1 MSDTDLHATYGDF
14 MEAHP
19 VANRTQIPCDHG
31 YQHDTSEYKSTI
43 VTDWDLVCS
52 ESWKVS
58 LAESLWFAGLMVGA
72 VFGGHAA
79 DRWGRKP
86 VLLASLAID
95 YMFGIIC
102 AFSPNYAAF
111 VSFRAVIAACTMVS
125 VLVPF
130 VMATELVS
138 PDKRSLVGM
147 VIWIYWAIGYVI
159 LSGIA
164 YLIRTWMWL
173 QIAVTMPYLFFISFW
188 WLVPES
194 PRWLISRNRHEEAAA
209 ILRNAAE
216 FAKVVIPDEVFHD
229 TIPLTQTEE
238 KTKEKEKLYTF
249 VDLFRT
255 PNLRKWTVN
264 IFFNWVVN
272 TFVYYGIS
280 LNTAAL
286 SGNLYLNFAISGFI
300 EIPAYLISIIIL
312 DKFGRRWPLCLMLL
326 FGGVACIVAF
336 FIPKHLGWM
345 TTTLAMTGKFCI
357 TASFAVVYVF
367 SAEIFP
373 TVVRQIG
380 IGMSSMSARV
390 GGMVA
395 PFVNLLGS
403 YWAPMPYVIFG
414 GVSIAAGLLALLLPE
429 TVGKKLPSTIEEGE
443 NLRKKDAIVD
453 EDYSYSLLDTTIYA
467 TYRDFL
473 KAHPVANRTQIPCD
487 DGYEYDTSE
496 YTSTVATEWNLVC
509 DNSWKVNLAKSLWF
523 AGIMAGAVFGGHAA
537 DSWKVNLAKSLW
549 FAGIMAGAV
558 FGGHA
563 ADRWGRRPVLLAS
576 LVVDY
581 VSGIACAF
589 SPNYTF
595 FMAIRFIISA
605 SNTVSTLALYVMA
618 QELVSADKR
627 SMVGMVIWIPY
638 ALAYVLLPGIAYFV
652 RTWMWLQIAITM
664 PFLFFIS
671 FWWIVN
677 TLVYYGISL
686 NTAALSGNMYLNF
699 AISGFV
705 EIPAYILSIFILNR
719 FGRRW
724 PLCLMLLFG
733 GVACI
738 VAFFI
743 PKHLG
748 WMTTTLAM
756 AGKFCITATFAI
768 IYVFSAEIFPTVV
781 RSE

>member
-1 MSDTDLHATYGDF
+1 MHMSTSLTYSLSRQIKPCRNKSSVSSDIVRIKVYLGRRRLNIQLCCHDSKGENMTENENAADEALVFENGPSGDSKDDLPVKVNYDRAMDYLGGFGPWQRRVFFLICLPTGFSAFQAFGIIFIAFEPDVHCRVPQDSFSGLNATPAELLNVTIPWELKDGEWTRSQCKRYSYNMSDTDLHATYGDF
-14 MEAHP
+14 LEAHP

-31 YQHDTSEYKSTI
+31 YQHDTSEYKSTV

-216 FAKVVIPDEVFHD
+216 VAKVVIPDEVFHD

-255 PNLRKWTVN
+255 PNLRKWTLN

-453 EDYSYSLLDTTIYA
+453 E
-467 TYRDFL
+467 
-473 KAHPVANRTQIPCD
+473 
-487 DGYEYDTSE
+487 E
-496 YTSTVATEWNLVC
+496 
-509 DNSWKVNLAKSLWF
+509 
-523 AGIMAGAVFGGHAA
+523 
-537 DSWKVNLAKSLW
+537 
-549 FAGIMAGAV
+549 
-558 FGGHA
+558 
-563 ADRWGRRPVLLAS
+563 
-576 LVVDY
+576 
-581 VSGIACAF
+581 
-589 SPNYTF
+589 
-595 FMAIRFIISA
+595 
-605 SNTVSTLALYVMA
+605 
-618 QELVSADKR
+618 
-627 SMVGMVIWIPY
+627 
-638 ALAYVLLPGIAYFV
+638 
-652 RTWMWLQIAITM
+652 
-664 PFLFFIS
+664 
-671 FWWIVN
+671 
-677 TLVYYGISL
+677 
-686 NTAALSGNMYLNF
+686 
-699 AISGFV
+699 
-705 EIPAYILSIFILNR
+705 
-719 FGRRW
+719 
-724 PLCLMLLFG
+724 
-733 GVACI
+733 
-738 VAFFI
+738 
-743 PKHLG
+743 
-748 WMTTTLAM
+748 
-756 AGKFCITATFAI
+756 
-768 IYVFSAEIFPTVV
+768 
-781 RSE
+781 